1 MKTKKTIDTIAEE
14 LSFEQ
19 SLKRLEKIVNSLE
32 TGSVALE
39 DSIKLYEEGIELSK
53 KCLEK
58 LENAEIKIKKLSKD
72 LNGKLSLLEESIEE

>member
-19 SLKRLEKIVNSLE
+19 SLKRLEKIVNTLE

-53 KCLEK
+53 KCLAK
-58 LENAEIKIKKLSKD
+58 LENAEIKIKKLNKD
-72 LNGKLSLLEESIEE
+72 LNGKLSLLEEGIEE